1 MKNFVFISP
10 NFPDNYWHFCHHLRD
25 NGLRVLGIGDCP
37 YDQLTDDQKSS
48 MDEYYKVSSLQNYD
62 EVYRGV
68 AYFIHK
74 YGRIDWLESNNEFWL
89 EQDAELRR
97 DFHILSGFQPED
109 MPCVKFKSKM
119 KERYALAG
127 IPVARFH
134 LVDTIEECA
143 AFIEEVGYPV
153 IVKPDNGVGA
163 TKTWKLKNDADL
175 HNFFETK
182 DDTLF
187 IMEEF
192 IDATVNT
199 YDAIVNSKGEPLLE
213 TGNVTAVDLMEVV
226 NQNGNSV
233 FYIRDRLP
241 DDLRTLGRAALKAFG
256 VKSRFVHFEF
266 FRLNRDQHI
275 GKKGDVVALE
285 VNMRPSGGI
294 SPTMMNYANSTDVY
308 KIWADMIAFDR
319 SDKGTGDRQYCV
331 FVGRRDARNYTL
343 SREEVLKKYASQIRE
358 EGRVD
363 AALAAD
369 MGNYMFLAC
378 FPTLEE
384 LQQYVA
390 TILEEK

>member
-10 NFPDNYWHFCHHLRD
+10 NFPDNYWHFCRHLRN

-37 YDQLTDDQKSS
+37 YDNLTNDQKAS
-48 MDEYYKVSSLQNYD
+48 MDEYYKVSNLQNYD

-89 EQDAELRR
+89 EQDAKLRR

-119 KERYALAG
+119 KERYTIAG

-134 LVDTIEECA
+134 LVDTIEQCA
-143 AFIEEVGYPV
+143 AFIQEVGYPV

-163 TKTWKLKNDADL
+163 SKTWKLKNDSDL
-175 HNFFETK
+175 RNFFETK
-182 DDTLF
+182 GDTLF

-192 IDATVNT
+192 IDATVNSF
-199 YDAIVNSKGEPLLE
+199 DAIVNSKGEPLLE
-213 TGNVTAVDLMEVV
+213 TGNVTPVDLMEVV
-226 NQNGNSV
+226 NQNGSSV
-233 FYIRDRLP
+233 FYIRDRIP
-241 DDLRTLGRAALKAFG
+241 DDLREKGRAALKAFG

-266 FRLNRDQHI
+266 FRLNRDQHL

-319 SDKGTGDRQYCV
+319 SEKGTGDRQYCV
-331 FVGRRDARNYTL
+331 FVGRRDARNYIL
-343 SREEVLKKYASQIRE
+343 SREDVLAKYASQIRE

-369 MGNYMFLAC
+369 MGDYMFLAC

-384 LQQYVA
+384 LEQYVA
-390 TILEEK
+390 TILEER

>member
-153 IVKPDNGVGA
+153 IV
-163 TKTWKLKNDADL
+163 
-175 HNFFETK
+175 
-182 DDTLF
+182 
-187 IMEEF
+187 
-192 IDATVNT
+192 
-199 YDAIVNSKGEPLLE
+199 
-213 TGNVTAVDLMEVV
+213 
-226 NQNGNSV
+226 
-233 FYIRDRLP
+233 
-241 DDLRTLGRAALKAFG
+241 
-256 VKSRFVHFEF
+256 
-266 FRLNRDQHI
+266 
-275 GKKGDVVALE
+275 
-285 VNMRPSGGI
+285 
-294 SPTMMNYANSTDVY
+294 
-308 KIWADMIAFDR
+308 
-319 SDKGTGDRQYCV
+319 
-331 FVGRRDARNYTL
+331 RR
-343 SREEVLKKYASQIRE
+343 K
-358 EGRVD
+358 
-363 AALAAD
+363 
-369 MGNYMFLAC
+369 
-378 FPTLEE
+378 
-384 LQQYVA
+384 
-390 TILEEK
+390 

>member
-1 MKNFVFISP
+1 M
-10 NFPDNYWHFCHHLRD
+10 L
-25 NGLRVLGIGDCP
+25 
-37 YDQLTDDQKSS
+37 
-48 MDEYYKVSSLQNYD
+48 
-62 EVYRGV
+62 
-68 AYFIHK
+68 
-74 YGRIDWLESNNEFWL
+74 
-89 EQDAELRR
+89 
-97 DFHILSGFQPED
+97 
-109 MPCVKFKSKM
+109 
-119 KERYALAG
+119 
-127 IPVARFH
+127 
-134 LVDTIEECA
+134 
-143 AFIEEVGYPV
+143 
-153 IVKPDNGVGA
+153 
-163 TKTWKLKNDADL
+163 
-175 HNFFETK
+175 
-182 DDTLF
+182 TLF

-241 DDLRTLGRAALKAFG
+241 DDLRTMGRAALKAFG

-275 GKKGDVVALE
+275 GKKGEVVALE

-294 SPTMMNYANSTDVY
+294 SPSMMNYANSTDVY

-319 SDKGTGDRQYCV
+319 SDKGTGERQYCV

-343 SREEVLKKYASQIRE
+343 SREEVLSKYAAQIRE

-369 MGNYMFLAC
+369 MGDYMFIAC

-384 LQQYVA
+384 LNRYVA
-390 TILEEK
+390 TILEER